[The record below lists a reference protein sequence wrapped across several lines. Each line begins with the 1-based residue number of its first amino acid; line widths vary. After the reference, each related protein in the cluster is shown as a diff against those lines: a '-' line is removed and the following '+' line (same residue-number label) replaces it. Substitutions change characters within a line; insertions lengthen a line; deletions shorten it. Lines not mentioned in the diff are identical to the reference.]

1 MKPQTFSRRTIL
13 ASLIAL
19 APAAHAFP
27 VRPIRIVCPFPAGGG
42 SDFVARLLA
51 VKLQE
56 LLGSPVTVENRSGA
70 AGMLGI
76 ESVVRAQPDGH
87 TLVYLSSAV
96 TIQPALVKVP
106 YNIERNLMPISQ
118 VIRVPYVLSTR
129 AGGRFARF
137 EDAVQEARAGRPVTY
152 GTYGV
157 GSPTHLLMEQVQ
169 AALKVE
175 FTHVPYRGGVAIM
188 PDLMAGRVD
197 LAWDLPVSTVPH
209 VLSGKL
215 TALLSSGSQRAQM
228 LPQVRALSEAVPNLE
243 VIGWSALMAPAG
255 TPEAVALKL
264 QPLVRAAL
272 FAADVEP
279 RLREQGY
286 EPIASTPAE
295 LRRVIA
301 VELATWG
308 ALVREKG
315 IKAE

>member
-1 MKPQTFSRRTIL
+1 MNVQSLSRRTLLTSLL
-13 ASLIAL
+13 ALV
-19 APAAHAFP
+19 PVAHAFP
-27 VRPIRIVCPFPAGGG
+27 QRPIRIVCPFPAGGG

-51 VKLQE
+51 IKLQE
-56 LLGSPVTVENRSGA
+56 LLGSPVTVENRTGA

-76 ESVVRAQPDGH
+76 ESVVRAQPDGY

-106 YNIERNLMPISQ
+106 YNIERDLIPISQ

-152 GTYGV
+152 ATYGV
-157 GSPTHLLMEQVQ
+157 GSPTHLLMERVQ
-169 AALKVE
+169 SVLKVE

-188 PDLMAGRVD
+188 PDLIAGRVD
-197 LAWDLPVSTVPH
+197 LAWDLPVSTTPH
-209 VLSGKL
+209 VVSGKL
-215 TALLSSGSQRAQM
+215 TALLTSGAQRAQT
-228 LPQVRALSEAVPNLE
+228 LPQVRALSEAVPGLE

-255 TPEAVALKL
+255 TPEAVVLKL
-264 QPLVRAAL
+264 QPLVRHAL

-295 LRRVIA
+295 LRRSISL
-301 VELATWG
+301 ELATWS

>member
-1 MKPQTFSRRTIL
+1 MMSTHLSRR
-13 ASLIAL
+13 SLLWAL
-19 APAAHAFP
+19 MAALPTAQAFP
-27 VRPIRIVCPFPAGGG
+27 LRPIRIVCPFPPGGG

-51 VKLQE
+51 AKLQD
-56 LLGSPVTVENRSGA
+56 LLGSPVVVENRSGA

-106 YNIERNLMPISQ
+106 YNIERDLVPISQ

-137 EDAVQEARAGRPVTY
+137 EDAVQEARSGRAVTY
-152 GTYGV
+152 ATYGV

-169 AALKVE
+169 SALKVE

-209 VLSGKL
+209 ISAGKL
-215 TALLSSGSQRAQM
+215 APLLTSGPQRAAM
-228 LPQVRALSEAVPNLE
+228 LPQVRALPEVVPQLD

-255 TPEAVALKL
+255 TPESVAQKL

-272 FAADVEP
+272 FSADVEP

-301 VELATWG
+301 TELATWG
-308 ALVREKG
+308 ALVRDKG